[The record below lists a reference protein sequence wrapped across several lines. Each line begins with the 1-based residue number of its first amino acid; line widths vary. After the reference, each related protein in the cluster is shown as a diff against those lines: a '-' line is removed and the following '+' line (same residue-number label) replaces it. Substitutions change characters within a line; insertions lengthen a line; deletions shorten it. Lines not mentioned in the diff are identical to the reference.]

1 MGIRCTVPL
10 AFVLL
15 TACATAPEI
24 EEEARPAVDSR
35 IKALQ
40 DGVADGLAANPG
52 GAPKGL
58 TITIPSV
65 EEAGTQVIF
74 EAHFDV
80 PATFAKTAQDFTVYV
95 SCEATDIAACTRKT
109 LDAAQ
114 ALTRM
119 KAEGP

>member
-1 MGIRCTVPL
+1 MGIRRAFPL
-10 AFVLL
+10 LAAVLL
-15 TACATAPEI
+15 TACATTPEI
-24 EEEARPAVDSR
+24 EEPPAPSVDSR

-40 DGVADGLAANPG
+40 DGVAAGLAANPS

-58 TITIPSV
+58 TIAIPSV
-65 EEAGTQVIF
+65 EEAGDQVIF

-95 SCEATDIAACTRKT
+95 SCDATDIAACARKT

-114 ALTRM
+114 ALTRI
-119 KAEGP
+119 KKD